1 MNFDELY
8 HKGRLP
14 INDIY
19 NYVMGNLSD
28 EKREQIELAIKD
40 SKEDFDTYVDL
51 KEALY
56 LLNYPQK
63 IEKQTK
69 SKVFDMIT
77 KSSLSNYIHYKIR
90 TFQEKIFISS
100 SDQVDLVFS
109 GIVADFAVR
118 GSKPGVISVS
128 RNIDGEDVR
137 LVLTP
142 IPDKRCYSIEVLY
155 NTQDKINCILF
166 VNGEEWEVARDIV
179 SNPQFTSLIPE
190 NSELKLEFK
199 KKQELKFTLG
209 ITLVND

>member
-1 MNFDELY
+1 
-8 HKGRLP
+8 
-14 INDIY
+14 
-19 NYVMGNLSD
+19 MGNLSD
-28 EKREQIELAIKD
+28 QKREQIELAIKD

>member
-1 MNFDELY
+1 
-8 HKGRLP
+8 
-14 INDIY
+14 
-19 NYVMGNLSD
+19 MGNLSD